1 MDRKVTDLFF
11 ALLRGA
17 ALGEKGC
24 SDEQK
29 DAILSCSESL
39 FDLSSRH
46 DLAHLV
52 GASLFEEGMT
62 DVYAAFERSHLLAVF
77 RHESIVYEQERVC
90 QLLEAAEI
98 PHMPLKGALLRDL
111 YPEPWMRASCDVD
124 VLIHAEDLDS
134 AVAFLS
140 QNGYT
145 VGEKTSHDVG
155 LSSGGQI
162 PVELHFRLW
171 ENGQG
176 DGICTVLDEV
186 LSHAVPAEG
195 YRYRLLMPD
204 EYFYFYHVAHMAK
217 HVEHG
222 GCGVR
227 PFLDLWFLDRN
238 QENEPQR
245 NALLERGA
253 LLTFAEAARRLCGV
267 WFGNAS
273 HDGVTEALADYILFG
288 GVYGNEENRVA
299 LQQQQ
304 QGGRFRYAMS
314 RIFIPFPVL
323 KVYFPIL
330 NKHPWLAPIMQVCRW
345 FRIFRRGDAKRS
357 VRELQYN
364 QNLDGKTA
372 EQMKHLLDNLGLP
385 GA

>member
-17 ALGEKGC
+17 VLGEKGL

-29 DAILSCSESL
+29 DAIRSCSEPL
-39 FDLSSRH
+39 FTLSSRH
-46 DLAHLV
+46 DMAHLV
-52 GASLFEEGMT
+52 GASLFEEGIN
-62 DVYAAFERSHLLAVF
+62 DVYSAFEHSHLLAIF

-90 QLLEAAEI
+90 QLLEDAEI
-98 PHMPLKGALLRDL
+98 AHMPLKGALLRDL
-111 YPEPWMRASCDVD
+111 YPDPWMRTSCDVD
-124 VLIHAEDLDS
+124 VLIAASDLDR
-134 AVAFLS
+134 AVSLLS

-176 DGICTVLDEV
+176 DGICTILDEV

-217 HVEHG
+217 HVENG
-222 GCGVR
+222 GSGVR
-227 PFLDLWFLDRN
+227 SFLDLWFLDN
-238 QENEPQR
+238 NTENEARR

-253 LLTFAEAARRLCGV
+253 LLTFAEAARRLCRV
-267 WFGNAS
+267 WFGNAP

-304 QGGRFRYAMS
+304 QGGAFRYAMS

-330 NKHPWLAPIMQVCRW
+330 NKHPWLTPVMHVCRW
-345 FRIFRRGDAKRS
+345 FRILRRGDAKRS
-357 VRELQYN
+357 VKELQYN
-364 QNLDGKTA
+364 QHLDGEKA
-372 EQMKHLLDNLGLP
+372 EQMRNLLDDLGLP
-385 GA
+385 RA